1 MNCFRFFRQFFIALF
16 FLCPL
21 NNEVNIFLFGK
32 KYSVSPR
39 TNISLSS
46 TQNIFSLHWKQWF
59 FLSSVQTFFFL
70 SLKQTFFFRSPNLNI
85 FFLSTKQ
92 PFCFTSRNTKFLLFS
107 KQIFSSVHFH
117 KTKCFLSSLPKQHFS
132 SCLWKA
138 FFFQFL

>member
-1 MNCFRFFRQFFIALF
+1 MFSFFPPILHCIVFSLPTRQRSKHFS
-16 FLCPL
+16 FL
-21 NNEVNIFLFGK
+21 K

-46 TQNIFSLHWKQWF
+46 TQNIFSLPWKQWF
-59 FLSSVQTFFFL
+59 FLSSIQTFFFL

-117 KTKCFLSSLPKQHFS
+117 KTKYFLSSLPKQQFS
-132 SCLWKA
+132 KCPWKTY
-138 FFFQFL
+138 FFQFL